1 MLNCGHNAC
10 PATGRAAS
18 NGGDEVDAKT
28 LAPLLRVSVETA
40 RRRLAEWHT
49 APAGTAPAT
58 ELRPRPN
65 RRGRSRYVTTRHE
78 LARHIPEIDDA

>member
-1 MLNCGHNAC
+1 MQSA
-10 PATGRAAS
+10 
-18 NGGDEVDAKT
+18 EIDAKT